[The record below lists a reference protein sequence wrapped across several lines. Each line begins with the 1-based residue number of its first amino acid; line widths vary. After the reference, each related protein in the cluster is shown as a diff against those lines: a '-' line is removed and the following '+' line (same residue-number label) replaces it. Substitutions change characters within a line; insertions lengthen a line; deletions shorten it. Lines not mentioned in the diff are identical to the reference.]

1 MGRASKIKQE
11 RRLQPQD
18 VPNSNQSQ
26 VQYALLEPKSN
37 NYLASLELL
46 GGMERLDWCPHAAG
60 ALKFASSSQAQAKAK
75 RIVKN
80 RGYRLQ
86 VIELTTDG
94 TQFKAQPVAEVSP

>member
-46 GGMERLDWCPHAAG
+46 GGMERLNWCPHVGG
-60 ALKFASSSQAQAKAK
+60 ALKFASLGQAQAKAK
-75 RIVKN
+75 RIVKH
-80 RGYRLQ
+80 RGYSLQ
-86 VIELTTDG
+86 VMELTTDEN
-94 TQFKAQPVAEVSP
+94 QFKAELIAEVHP